1 MQPVCL
7 IVNMKWLDL
16 HPEAW
21 AKLGVSGPIG
31 ESSKAELIS
40 DGPYSEVLELDD
52 ELEAIPLYAWILP
65 AKKISEKYN
74 KLFEKHGIPLLN

>member
-1 MQPVCL
+1 
-7 IVNMKWLDL
+7 MKWLDQ

-21 AKLGVSGPIG
+21 AKLGLSDPSTK
-31 ESSKAELIS
+31 SSKVKLIP
-40 DGPYSEVLELDD
+40 DGPYAEVPELDD
-52 ELEAIPLYAWILP
+52 ELKAIPLYAWILP

>member
-1 MQPVCL
+1 
-7 IVNMKWLDL
+7 MKWLDL

-21 AKLGVSGPIG
+21 AKLEASEPFGK
-31 ESSKAELIS
+31 SSKVKLIP
-40 DGPYSEVLELDD
+40 DGPYAEVPELDD
-52 ELEAIPLYAWILP
+52 ELKTIPLYAWIPP